1 MMPSFDN
8 HLVLQKNA
16 QKLPF
21 EKAHLPSARNLK
33 SSLISYK
40 VIIKG
45 NTSIPDGQFPIR

>member
-8 HLVLQKNA
+8 HLVLQRNV

-33 SSLISYK
+33 SSLMRSMSIF
-40 VIIKG
+40 IIR
-45 NTSIPDGQFPIR
+45 TIQ

>member
-1 MMPSFDN
+1 MMLSFDN
-8 HLVLQKNA
+8 HLALQRNV

-45 NTSIPDGQFPIR
+45 NTYIPDGQFPIR

>member
-8 HLVLQKNA
+8 HLVLQRNV

-33 SSLISYK
+33 SILISYK
-40 VIIKG
+40 VIIKE
-45 NTSIPDGQFPIR
+45 NTSMPDGQFPIR

>member
-8 HLVLQKNA
+8 HLVLQRNA

-33 SSLISYK
+33 SSLIRCM
-40 VIIKG
+40 
-45 NTSIPDGQFPIR
+45 SIFIRKTIQ